1 LPRQGTG
8 WDILASP
15 PRTGSSFCC
24 HTLDCPFTDKEI
36 QAYGLKGS
44 TAALGQSAVRRH
56 AWADVIVIIVV
67 VVVIGCH
74 LIQGPI
80 VKIKRNGCTDASGTI
95 RTTVFDVFILI
106 IVNDTTIVINNTVV
120 IIISIV

>member
-1 LPRQGTG
+1 MPRQGTG

-36 QAYGLKGS
+36 QAYRLRGS

-56 AWADVIVIIVV
+56 ARAVVDVV
-67 VVVIGCH
+67 VVVVVVFFLLV
-74 LIQGPI
+74 LISLD
-80 VKIKRNGCTDASGTI
+80 KK
-95 RTTVFDVFILI
+95 
-106 IVNDTTIVINNTVV
+106 
-120 IIISIV
+120 